1 MSDGRA
7 QGMMSVEQ
15 RNFFWM
21 LTGRSFSRLGDTF
34 TFLALTLMIYDR
46 TDSVM
51 NVGTFLI
58 ITNLPAILL
67 GPFIGV
73 WVDRLNKRRVA
84 LFGELLR
91 AAAVFSIPF
100 LPNISYIYVLTFLSA
115 MIGFV
120 SKNAQTSMI
129 PELFPREQLMS
140 YNAKIAS
147 TVEIMGVVG
156 PVLAGMLIGF
166 WEYTPA
172 FLLDGTTFLYSAF
185 TLTMLNMANVTSK
198 NNGESAAR
206 TSFFAEMA
214 AGAKYLIGMPRV
226 MNALMIMFTTMIVSG
241 VFNVLLVAFS
251 KDVVGVSDTE
261 YGWIEAGL
269 GAGFAIGAMLMN
281 YGRSIDP
288 LKWVRLSA
296 LIDGLFFLLLGFTN
310 SFWTELLVIIGV
322 GIASVI
328 AMVAAPTMMQ
338 MEAQSEYIGRVIGFY
353 QTVFMLGSVI
363 SMGLAGVVSSM
374 FDMRGILQ
382 YGGGGIIV
390 AAVLFSLKRLPR
402 TDVQDTESAHASF

>member
-1 MSDGRA
+1 
-7 QGMMSVEQ
+7 MMSVEK

-21 LTGRSFSRLGDTF
+21 LTGRSLSRLGDTF
-34 TFLALTLMIYDR
+34 TFLALTLMIYDK

-58 ITNLPAILL
+58 TTNLPAILL
-67 GPFIGV
+67 GPFVGV

-91 AAAVFSIPF
+91 AAVIFSIPF
-100 LPNISYIYVLTFLSA
+100 VPNISFIYVLTFLSS

-120 SKNAQTSMI
+120 SKNAQTSLI

-156 PVLAGMLIGF
+156 PVLAGMMIGL
-166 WEYTPA
+166 WDYTPA

-185 TLTMLNMANVTSK
+185 TLTMLNMAHVTTKKSV
-198 NNGESAAR
+198 ETAER
-206 TSFFAEMA
+206 PSFFTEMA
-214 AGAKYLIGMPRV
+214 AGAKHLIGMPRV
-226 MNALMIMFTTMIVSG
+226 MNALAIMFTTMIVSG

-251 KDVVGVSDTE
+251 KDVIGVTDTE

-281 YGRSIDP
+281 YGKNIDP
-288 LKWVRLSA
+288 LTWVRVSA
-296 LIDGLFFLLLGFTN
+296 VIDGLFFLLLGFSN
-310 SFWTELLVIIGV
+310 SFWTELFAIVGV

-338 MEAQSEYIGRVIGFY
+338 MEAKSEFIGRVIGFY

-363 SMGLAGVVSSM
+363 SMGLAGVISSM
-374 FDMRGILQ
+374 FDMRDILT
-382 YGGGGIIV
+382 YGGGLIIV
-390 AAVLFSLKRLPR
+390 AAILFSLKRLPR
-402 TDVQDTESAHASF
+402 SQVQDAESAQV